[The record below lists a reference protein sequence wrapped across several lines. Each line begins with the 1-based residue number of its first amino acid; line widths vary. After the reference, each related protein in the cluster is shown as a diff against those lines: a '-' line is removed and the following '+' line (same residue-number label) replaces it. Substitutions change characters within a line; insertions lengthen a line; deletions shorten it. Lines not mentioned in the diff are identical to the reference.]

1 MYDVTRKNPADR
13 PRSSADA
20 AAERSAA
27 RAAARA
33 EAKAGAAAQRSATK
47 AEAKATA
54 AAAKV
59 EATRAK
65 AVKHTDRARGTVG
78 RAVAKV
84 DGVLAAEA
92 AKQQR
97 LAERAE
103 EQAAKLDRLAGYLGV
118 IDVWTRVE
126 PGGRKPRF
134 TREEIAVTAV
144 RIADEEGIDALSMR
158 HLASEIGAGTM
169 TLYHYVRTKDE
180 LMTLVHDAVM
190 GEVVLPAGE
199 TLPTDWR
206 AALTVIANRSRTV
219 MMRHPW
225 MFDITDHPPLGPN
238 SVRHFDQTL
247 EAVCSLDVA
256 LLDKLDIISCV
267 DEYVFG
273 YCLQQRNHSSGDPGL
288 PDAMRDYVD
297 SLIATGGYPQLE
309 AMADTSSLEQTWAA
323 IAAHLAE
330 PERFDRNLARLL
342 DGIEAGLPPAAGRS

>member
-1 MYDVTRKNPADR
+1 MLALLTHLTWPEWRHHPWR
-13 PRSSADA
+13 QA
-20 AAERSAA
+20 AALLAVMLGVALAFSVQLINQSALSEFSAA
-27 RAAARA
+27 VRSINGQPDFELRGQRGGFD
-33 EAKAGAAAQRSATK
+33 EALYER
-47 AEAKATA
+47 
-54 AAAKV
+54 
-59 EATRAK
+59 
-65 AVKHTDRARGTVG
+65 
-78 RAVAKV
+78 VAKHPGIALASPVIEVETQALVV
-84 DGVLAAEA
+84 DAQGDGNAGTKRVPLRVL
-92 AKQQR
+92 
-97 LAERAE
+97 
-103 EQAAKLDRLAGYLGV
+103 
-118 IDVWTRVE
+118 
-126 PGGRKPRF
+126 
-134 TREEIAVTAV
+134 
-144 RIADEEGIDALSMR
+144 GIDALSMR

-199 TLPTDWR
+199 TLPPDWR